1 MRERAVAEGHVL
13 LVGAARRDD
22 VPERRQR
29 LVDVLGLL
37 QRLARG
43 AGLVDALAAREV
55 DLRGEAKLDEA
66 RPRVGVRSRE
76 RRGDALG
83 RWRGATIAG
92 ASSSREAAPGPA
104 RCSRPNVRAALD
116 PWTVST

>member
-1 MRERAVAEGHVL
+1 VL
-13 LVGAARRDD
+13 LVGTARRDD

-66 RPRVGVRSRE
+66 RSRVGASRRWRAGLGVRSRE
-76 RRGDALG
+76 RRG
-83 RWRGATIAG
+83 
-92 ASSSREAAPGPA
+92 
-104 RCSRPNVRAALD
+104 
-116 PWTVST
+116 